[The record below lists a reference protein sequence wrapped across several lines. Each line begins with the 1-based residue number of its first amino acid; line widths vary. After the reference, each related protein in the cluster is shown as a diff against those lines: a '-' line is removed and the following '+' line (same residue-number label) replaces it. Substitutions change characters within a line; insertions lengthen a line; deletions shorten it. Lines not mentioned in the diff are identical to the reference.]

1 MSRPREADF
10 GLLKAFFEEKP
21 LREVLPNG
29 VVVVAKEDFSSPVVS
44 VQVWV
49 RTGSIHE
56 DELAGS
62 GVSHFVEHMLF
73 KGTTRRAGREI
84 SATVQAHGGS
94 INAYT
99 TFDRTVYHVD
109 LPAEHLAVGLDVLS
123 DMVLDSVF
131 PEAEV
136 VKEREVIL
144 REIDMGRDDPE
155 SRFSELLF
163 ETAFRTHPHRHP
175 IIGHREVFASL
186 TRDDLVGYYRERYA
200 PNNLVVVIAG
210 AIEAAEALRS
220 AAEKF
225 GAAARRRL
233 APLVLPV
240 EPAVLAPRAV
250 HREEDV
256 DVCRAA
262 LSWHIPGIT
271 HGDAVALDL
280 LAVVLGGGESSE
292 LWQTVRECERLVH
305 AIDAYCWTPAETGL
319 FSISFVGERADR
331 DRAIARVRELL
342 ADAMR
347 RGFGDG
353 ELARAKRQMIVGEVN
368 GRKTMA
374 GQAGRLGVAETVA
387 GDLDFNRAYF
397 ARLERLDSAALVRVM
412 ERYLRAEAEIRVS
425 QNPRIQNTD
434 TVAPP
439 PRAAASSL
447 SFERID
453 LPNGVRLLLQENK
466 TLPLVHVRAG
476 FLGAALAEPEEARG
490 ATALMATL
498 LTKDTARH
506 SAAEVAATIE
516 GVGGAFHPFSGNS
529 TFGMAVEVLNTD
541 LAVGLGLLRDALE
554 KPLFVQRTFEIE
566 RDAQVAALR
575 QEDDDVVSYARRRLR
590 EHFFGSHPLAVGPS
604 GRIADLTALTPE
616 ALRKLWQRCSGA
628 ENLVIAVAGD
638 FDRGKLLAELTPW
651 LSKRARGTFTPNEP
665 VWPGLTASVSLQ
677 ETVKREQAVVLQA
690 FPGPGVRS
698 EDFEVGEVADELFS
712 GMSSRLFE
720 RVREDKGLAY
730 FVRSSRTVGFSTGMF
745 AFLAGTRPDKADEV
759 LAEMDAEIAR
769 IAAGDVSDE
778 ELQRCRT
785 RLKAGRKMAL
795 QTNGSRAM
803 LALTNTLL
811 GFPANDWLQ
820 YDERIDAVTRD
831 DLRKF
836 AAERLSAATRVRL
849 VVGP

>member
-1 MSRPREADF
+1 MSRPSDADF
-10 GLLKAFFEEKP
+10 GLLKVFFEEKP

-29 VVVVAKEDFSSPVVS
+29 VVVVVKEDFSAPVVS

-73 KGTTRRAGREI
+73 KGTGRRAGREI

-109 LPAEHLAVGLDVLS
+109 LPAEHLAVAVDVLA

-131 PEAEV
+131 PEGEV
-136 VKEREVIL
+136 AKERDVIL

-186 TRDDLVGYYRERYA
+186 TREDLVGYYRARYA

-210 AIEAAEALRS
+210 AVEAAEALQQ
-220 AAEKF
+220 ATAQF
-225 GAAARRRL
+225 GVAARRRL

-240 EPAVLAPRAV
+240 EPPVLASRAV
-250 HREEDV
+250 HREEEV

-262 LSWHIPGIT
+262 LAWHIPGIT
-271 HGDAVALDL
+271 HEEAVALDL

-292 LWQTVRECERLVH
+292 LWQIVRERERLVH

-319 FSISFVGERADR
+319 FSLSFVGERALR
-331 DRAIARVRELL
+331 DQAVARVRELL
-342 ADAMR
+342 ADSVR
-347 RGFGDG
+347 RGFGDV
-353 ELARAKRQMIVGEVN
+353 EIARAKRQMIVGEVN

-374 GQAGRLGVAETVA
+374 GQAGRLGVAETMT
-387 GDLDFNRAYF
+387 GDFDFNRAYF
-397 ARLERLDSAALVRVM
+397 ARLERLGSTELVKVM
-412 ERYLRAEAEIRVS
+412 ECYLRPDCEILVS
-425 QNPRIQNTD
+425 QNPRIQNSD
-434 TVAPP
+434 TKSIVA
-439 PRAAASSL
+439 RSAASSL
-447 SFERID
+447 AFERID
-453 LPNGVRLLLQENK
+453 LPNGVRLLLQENRS
-466 TLPLVHVRAG
+466 LPLVHVRAG
-476 FLGAALAEPEEARG
+476 FLGAALAEPEGGRG
-490 ATALMATL
+490 ATALMSTL
-498 LTKDTARH
+498 LTKDTAKR

-529 TFGMAVEVLNTD
+529 TFGVAFEVLNTE
-541 LAVGLGLLRDALE
+541 LSVGLGLLREALD
-554 KPLFVQRTFEIE
+554 KALFVSRTFEIE

-590 EHFFGSHPLAVGPS
+590 EHFFGTHPLAVGPS
-604 GRIADLTALTPE
+604 GRMADLAALTPE
-616 ALRKLWQRCSGA
+616 ALRTLWKRCSGA

-638 FDRGKLLAELTPW
+638 FDRARLLAEITPW
-651 LSKRARGTFTPNEP
+651 LSKRARGAFTPNEP
-665 VWPGLTASVSLQ
+665 DWPGLAEPVSLL

-698 EDFEVGEVADELFS
+698 ADFEVGEVADELFS

-720 RVREDKGLAY
+720 RVREEKGLAY

-811 GFPANDWLQ
+811 GFPVNDWLE
-820 YDERIDAVTRD
+820 YDARIDAVTREA
-831 DLRKF
+831 LRRF
-836 AAERLSAATRVRL
+836 AAERLNPQMRVRL